1 LPLTTAILAVDETDL
16 LLLPPLR
23 AGWGR
28 RGEPLE
34 VPISG
39 RNARRVIFGGLSLR
53 TGHRLLM
60 PRERQRAEDFQEFL
74 RHVRHHY
81 RRWEVAM
88 MLDEDP
94 SHTAKGSVGLAEA
107 LEIELLWL
115 PKRAPELN
123 PIESLWGDG
132 KDVVCADHQ
141 YDSIDEEVER
151 FVAYLSGLSN
161 RDTLQ
166 KAGVFAEDFWLRR
179 TLSKTL

>member
-1 LPLTTAILAVDETDL
+1 MPRTTAILAEDETDL
-16 LLLPPLR
+16 LWLPPLR
-23 AGWGR
+23 GGWGK
-28 RGEPLE
+28 RGEPLP

-39 RNARRVIFGGLSLR
+39 RNARRVIFGALSLR

-60 PRERQRAEDFQEFL
+60 PRERQRAGDFQAFL
-74 RHVRHHY
+74 RHVRGHY
-81 RRWEVAM
+81 RRWGVAM

-141 YDSIDEEVER
+141 YGSIDEEVER
-151 FVAYLSGLSN
+151 FVAYLSGLTN
-161 RDTLQ
+161 RDALQ
-166 KAGVFAEDFWLRR
+166 KAGVLGENSWLKRAV
-179 TLSKTL
+179 SKTL